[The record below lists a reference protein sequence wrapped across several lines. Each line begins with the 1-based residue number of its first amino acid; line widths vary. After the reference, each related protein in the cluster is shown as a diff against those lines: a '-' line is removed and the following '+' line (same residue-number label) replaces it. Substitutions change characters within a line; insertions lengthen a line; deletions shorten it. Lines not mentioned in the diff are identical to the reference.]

1 MKDRHDYFTGEGKLW
16 FDNQN
21 HIASACACSL
31 TVAKAFIKKLREHGY
46 PQLWDQTSRLLLES
60 ANFSV
65 RAWTYPSGV
74 KALSL
79 ENSRG
84 KLVILPWQGQ
94 MIWSAEFDG
103 VDLTMLN
110 MFTQPRPSAS
120 VIGTYGC
127 FMFHS
132 GLLRNGCGCLQCPKH
147 RYRISQRKHQTRDG
161 SAALYLGQGQPLY
174 IQLDIA

>member
-1 MKDRHDYFTGEGKLW
+1 MSSET
-16 FDNQN
+16 
-21 HIASACACSL
+21 
-31 TVAKAFIKKLREHGY
+31 LRLPLY

-84 KLVILPWQGQ
+84 KLIILPWQGQ

-132 GLLRNGCGCLQCPKH
+132 GLLRNGCPGPEDDHALHGEMPCAPMDDAWLQ
-147 RYRISQRKHQTRDG
+147 TGEDE
-161 SAALYLGQGQPLY
+161 
-174 IQLDIA
+174 